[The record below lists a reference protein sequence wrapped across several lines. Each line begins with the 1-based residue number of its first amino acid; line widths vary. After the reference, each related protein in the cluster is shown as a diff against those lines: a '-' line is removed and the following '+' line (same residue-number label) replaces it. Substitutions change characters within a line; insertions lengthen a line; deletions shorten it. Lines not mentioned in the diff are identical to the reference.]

1 MSSQRK
7 SSQPGTHRTG
17 RPRSDGAQSAA
28 NQTLITGLNIF
39 QSIANLDA
47 PATLTE
53 LAHKNGMSITTIAR
67 YLAGLTETGFLRQDK
82 ETGKFDL
89 GPTAMSIGVATLARL
104 DTVRLATDVLRELTE
119 TTGHASILTVWSS
132 AGPVVIKCEQGRLD
146 WSVRVREGVYASVAV
161 TAAGRIFLAYW
172 NREELAPVLAR
183 DLKAWNQSAAPDR
196 QLTMR
201 DINATKQEIL
211 DHGLARATALHRP
224 SIAALAAPIFGRDHQ
239 LLMSM
244 TLVGML
250 GTLDTAYTGEPAKML
265 KAETSKL
272 SQLFGALPQK

>member
-1 MSSQRK
+1 MPSQRK
-7 SSQPGTHRTG
+7 TSRPGTHRTG
-17 RPRSDGAQSAA
+17 RPRADGAHSAA
-28 NQTLITGLNIF
+28 NQTLVTGLNIF
-39 QSIANLDA
+39 QSVSNLEA

-67 YLAGLTETGFLRQDK
+67 YLAGLTETGFLQQDK

-89 GPTAMSIGVATLARL
+89 GPAAMRIGVATLARL

-119 TTGHASILTVWSS
+119 STGHAAILSVWS
-132 AGPVVIKCEQGRLD
+132 ATGPVVIKCEQGRLD

-172 NREELAPVLAR
+172 NSDELAPVLAR
-183 DLKAWNQSAAPDR
+183 DLKDWNQSAPADQR
-196 QLTMR
+196 LTLR
-201 DINATKQEIL
+201 DIDATKQDIL

-244 TLVGML
+244 TLVGMV
-250 GTLDTAYTGEPAKML
+250 GTMETSYTGEPARTL
-265 KAETSKL
+265 KATTSKL